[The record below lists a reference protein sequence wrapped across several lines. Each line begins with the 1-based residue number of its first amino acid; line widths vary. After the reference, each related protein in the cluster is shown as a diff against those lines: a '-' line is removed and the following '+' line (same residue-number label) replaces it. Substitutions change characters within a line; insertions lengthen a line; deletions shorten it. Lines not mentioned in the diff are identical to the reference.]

1 MGDDAV
7 SDTALAP
14 GRETPV
20 VLVCAGNDPSGGAG
34 LAADC
39 AALLSQGCYPCPVV
53 TAITVQDTRGLARLL
68 PVSADLVEAQARAVL
83 ADLPVA
89 MCKIGVV
96 GSADNAAVIGRVLA
110 DYPQIPLVLDPV
122 LRAGGGGELGTT
134 GIEQALLDYLL
145 PRAMVIT
152 PNIAEARRLLPG
164 VDGSDALA
172 QGLRERGSDFVLL
185 TTADEPLDGLGNES
199 FGSGEVV
206 NTLYG
211 PDGLAEP
218 QRWPRLPG
226 SYHGSGC
233 TMASALAGLLARGVD
248 IRRAARE
255 AQAFTWQALRASLSL
270 GHGQRLPDRLFWA
283 SRPIGNQTGNQAGNQ
298 ETIW

>member
-1 MGDDAV
+1 MVDDAV
-7 SDTALAP
+7 PDTALP
-14 GRETPV
+14 PSRETPV

-34 LAADC
+34 LAADS

-53 TAITVQDTRGLARLL
+53 TAITVQDTRGLSRLV
-68 PVSADLVEAQARAVL
+68 PVSAELVEAQARAVL

-89 MCKIGVV
+89 MCKLGVV
-96 GSADNAAVIGRVLA
+96 GSADNAAAIGRALA

-122 LRAGGGGELGTT
+122 LRAGGGGELATA
-134 GIEQALLDYLL
+134 GIEQALLDHLL
-145 PRAMVIT
+145 PRTLVMT
-152 PNIAEARRLLPG
+152 PNIDEARRLLPG
-164 VDGSDALA
+164 VDGPEALA
-172 QGLRERGSDFVLL
+172 QGLRVRGCDYVLL
-185 TTADEPLDGLGNES
+185 TTADESVDALGDES
-199 FGSGEVV
+199 AMAGEVV

-211 PDGLAEP
+211 PDGLVEH

-226 SYHGSGC
+226 GYHGSGC

-255 AQAFTWQALRASLSL
+255 AQAFTWQALRASLSV

-283 SRPIGNQTGNQAGNQ
+283 QYQGVIRGGNQ